1 MRPKM
6 VGTMSR
12 SSACPLTDNYKQM
25 YRDDL
30 WAPTARQPLL
40 PDRDAVATN
49 GWHEACKA
57 SLGAS
62 LEDEE

>member
-1 MRPKM
+1 
-6 VGTMSR
+6 
-12 SSACPLTDNYKQM
+12 M

-30 WAPTARQPLL
+30 WAPTARQPLI
-40 PDRDAVATN
+40 PDRDSVATN
-49 GWHEACKA
+49 AWHEACRV